1 MIRFIEVTQKHI
13 ENGIRG
19 DECNCAIALAL
30 QDEYKTSDVSVEMKD
45 GPLLH
50 IGDKILDIAGSE
62 MADDIDLFIKDF
74 DYNNEVEPFTI
85 QVYERVGAWGQY
97 TQTR

>member
-30 QDEYKTSDVSVEMKD
+30 QDEYKTSDVSVEVEDEPM
-45 GPLLH
+45 LF
-50 IGDKILDIAGSE
+50 IGDKILELATPE
-62 MADDIDLFIKDF
+62 MAEDVNLFIQDF
-74 DYNNEVEPFTI
+74 DYNNEVKPFTI
-85 QVYERVGAWGQY
+85 QIYEKAGA
-97 TQTR
+97 

>member
-1 MIRFIEVTQKHI
+1 MIRFIEVTKKHI

-19 DECNCAIALAL
+19 DNCNCAIALAL
-30 QDEYKTSDVSVEMKD
+30 ADEYKTSDVSVQIND

-50 IGDKILDIAGSE
+50 VGDKILDIAGSE
-62 MADDIDLFIKDF
+62 MAYDIDLFIKDF

-85 QVYERVGAWGQY
+85 QVYEKAGA
-97 TQTR
+97 

>member
-1 MIRFIEVTQKHI
+1 MIRFIEVTKKHI

-30 QDEYKTSDVSVEMKD
+30 QDEYKTSDVSVEVEDEPM
-45 GPLLH
+45 LF
-50 IGDKILDIAGSE
+50 IGDKILELATSE
-62 MADDIDLFIKDF
+62 MAEDVNLFIQDF

-85 QVYERVGAWGQY
+85 KVYERAGA
-97 TQTR
+97 

>member
-13 ENGIRG
+13 HNGIRG

-30 QDEYKTSDVSVEMKD
+30 QDEYKTSDVSVEMED
-45 GPLLH
+45 GPLLYV
-50 IGDKILDIAGSE
+50 GDKILDIAGSE
-62 MADDIDLFIKDF
+62 MADDIDIFIKDF

-85 QVYERVGAWGQY
+85 QVYEKAGVWE
-97 TQTR
+97 

>member
-30 QDEYKTSDVSVEMKD
+30 QDEYKTSDVSVEVEDEPM
-45 GPLLH
+45 LF
-50 IGDKILDIAGSE
+50 IGDKILELATSE
-62 MADDIDLFIKDF
+62 MAEDVNLFIQDF
-74 DYNNEVEPFTI
+74 DYNNEVKPFTI
-85 QVYERVGAWGQY
+85 QVCERAGV
-97 TQTR
+97 

>member
-30 QDEYKTSDVSVEMKD
+30 QDEYKTSDVSVEVEDEPM
-45 GPLLH
+45 LF
-50 IGDKILDIAGSE
+50 IGDKILELATSE
-62 MADDIDLFIKDF
+62 MAEDVNLFIQDF
-74 DYNNEVEPFTI
+74 DYNNEVKPFTM
-85 QVYERVGAWGQY
+85 QVYERAGA
-97 TQTR
+97 

>member
-30 QDEYKTSDVSVEMKD
+30 QDEYKTSDVSVQVEDEPM
-45 GPLLH
+45 LF
-50 IGDKILDIAGSE
+50 IGDKILEIATSQ
-62 MADDIDLFIKDF
+62 MADDIDNFIKDF
-74 DYNNEVEPFTI
+74 DFNNEVNPFTI
-85 QVYERVGAWGQY
+85 QIYERAGA
-97 TQTR
+97 

>member
-19 DECNCAIALAL
+19 DECKCAIALAL
-30 QDEYKTSDVSVEMKD
+30 QDEYKTTETSVEVED
-45 GPLLH
+45 GPLLYV
-50 IGDKILDIAGSE
+50 GDKILDIAGSE
-62 MADDIDLFIKDF
+62 MADDINLFIQDF

-85 QVYERVGAWGQY
+85 QVYEKAGA
-97 TQTR
+97 

>member
-30 QDEYKTSDVSVEMKD
+30 QDEYKTSDVSVEVEDEPM
-45 GPLLH
+45 LF
-50 IGDKILDIAGSE
+50 IGDKILEIASAE
-62 MADDIDLFIKDF
+62 MVDDIDFFIRDF
-74 DYNNEVEPFTI
+74 DHRDKVEPFTI
-85 QVYERVGAWGQY
+85 KVYERAGV
-97 TQTR
+97 

>member
-30 QDEYKTSDVSVEMKD
+30 QDEYKTSDVLVEVEDEPM
-45 GPLLH
+45 LF
-50 IGDKILDIAGSE
+50 IGDKILELATSE
-62 MADDIDLFIKDF
+62 MAEDVNLFIQDF
-74 DYNNEVEPFTI
+74 DYNNEVKPFTI
-85 QVYERVGAWGQY
+85 KVYERAGV
-97 TQTR
+97 

>member
-30 QDEYKTSDVSVEMKD
+30 QDEYKTSDVSVQVEDEPM
-45 GPLLH
+45 LF
-50 IGDKILDIAGSE
+50 IGDKILEIATSQ
-62 MADDIDLFIKDF
+62 MADDIDFFIRDF
-74 DYNNEVEPFTI
+74 DFNNEVNPFTI
-85 QVYERVGAWGQY
+85 QIYERAGA
-97 TQTR
+97 

>member
-30 QDEYKTSDVSVEMKD
+30 QDEYKTSDVSVEVED
-45 GPLLH
+45 EPTLF
-50 IGDKILDIAGSE
+50 IGDKILELATSK
-62 MADDIDLFIKDF
+62 MAEDVNLFIQDF
-74 DYNNEVEPFTI
+74 DYNNEVKPFTI
-85 QVYERVGAWGQY
+85 QIYEKAGA
-97 TQTR
+97 